1 MHSGACS
8 FTRRES
14 AFSIEAM
21 FNQEARSTLS
31 GRGLLL
37 SMLIIS
43 AASAQL
49 FADKTTEVTNPELR
63 TPTGPEL
70 PKSKDL
76 RPQFKTWNL
85 LPKSQRKRNT
95 CSVFTTTAALEFA
108 ASKHYGKGTRL
119 SVEYLNW
126 ACNQV
131 IHNETVDRG
140 QFFRDLLKGFEKYGI
155 CLEADMPYKD
165 RFDPQLKPSEAAIES
180 AKQIE
185 SLGLIV
191 HWVKQWNSKPGVTD
205 KHLLEIKKVLA
216 KGYPMAAGAN
226 HSRLLV
232 GYRDDAHQAGGG
244 TFLTK
249 DSGAGA
255 FKTVTYEFVKDNVRD
270 LFWVETPAVTES
282 SHN

>member
-1 MHSGACS
+1 M
-8 FTRRES
+8 
-14 AFSIEAM
+14 
-21 FNQEARSTLS
+21 
-31 GRGLLL
+31 LLV
-37 SMLIIS
+37 SMLIVS
-43 AASAQL
+43 AAGVQL
-49 FADKTTEVTNPELR
+49 FADDANKVTSSEIRSPASLD
-63 TPTGPEL
+63 L
-70 PKSKDL
+70 PKSIDL
-76 RPQFKTWNL
+76 QPQFKTWNL

-95 CSVFTTTAALEFA
+95 CSVFTTTGALEFA

-165 RFDPQLKPSEAAIES
+165 RFDPQLKPSEAAFES

-191 HWVKQWNSKPGVTD
+191 HWVKPWNSKPGVTD

-232 GYRDDAHQAGGG
+232 GYRDDPDQAGGG

-255 FKTVTYEFVKDNVRD
+255 FKTVTYEFVKENVRD
-270 LFWVETPAVTES
+270 LFWVETSPKAEL